1 MKQRFWTGAAMVI
14 ILAPLYTLGGWFS
27 TILVMAIAYIGT
39 YELINMYQT
48 KNPIPKV
55 CKFIIPVFS
64 LLIVLVGGT
73 ETAYY
78 LIYLLVLEFIGL
90 LVLSIF
96 AKNIT
101 FKDCIFFMFANIYSG
116 ITFAIIESLRNL
128 DKLAFR
134 ADSSY
139 YYVTNWFGSL
149 NIKPVGFILFTF
161 VLITAM
167 ATDIGAY
174 SIGRKFGKHKLCP
187 QISPKKTVE
196 GAVGGAII
204 GSLMGTIYMTILN
217 YVLEP
222 SKALEIRMFN
232 IENDALYIVTILVVA
247 IIVSIASELGDL
259 VASKLKREY
268 EIKDFGNILPG
279 HGGILDRFDST
290 ILSGLVFFVI
300 LIFVGAI

>member
-1 MKQRFWTGAAMVI
+1 
-14 ILAPLYTLGGWFS
+14 
-27 TILVMAIAYIGT
+27 
-39 YELINMYQT
+39 MYKRQ
-48 KNPIPKV
+48 
-55 CKFIIPVFS
+55 
-64 LLIVLVGGT
+64 
-73 ETAYY
+73 
-78 LIYLLVLEFIGL
+78 
-90 LVLSIF
+90 
-96 AKNIT
+96 
-101 FKDCIFFMFANIYSG
+101 
-116 ITFAIIESLRNL
+116 
-128 DKLAFR
+128 
-134 ADSSY
+134 
-139 YYVTNWFGSL
+139 
-149 NIKPVGFILFTF
+149 
-161 VLITAM
+161 
-167 ATDIGAY
+167 
-174 SIGRKFGKHKLCP
+174 GRKFGKHKLCP